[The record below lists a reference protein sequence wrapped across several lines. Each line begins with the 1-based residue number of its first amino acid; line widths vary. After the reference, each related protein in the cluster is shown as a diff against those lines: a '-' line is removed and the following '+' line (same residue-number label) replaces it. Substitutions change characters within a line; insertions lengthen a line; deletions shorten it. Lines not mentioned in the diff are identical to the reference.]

1 MIARFSKQWFNPLFF
16 IINDIPKTYPNVK
29 VVFIYGGKQSSKTYT
44 ISQYC
49 AMKSVTKNQSTLAYR
64 KESTQ
69 IKDSIYNTFDS
80 AIKHTRLSPAIK
92 TFEKTFRAKEAKIVF
107 KGLDS
112 ERKVKG
118 VEGYSYLIFDELDH
132 FTREEFEEASI
143 SFRGEISKLFFCTWN
158 PVSDKLWIKP
168 YLDNFD
174 WIDTDYKLPNP
185 NSFVKVSSCGTKILI
200 RTNYL
205 DNYWA
210 VGSPCGTYGY
220 EDKGTI
226 SQYEELKKINYNKY
240 RVVVEGE
247 WGVTEIQNPA
257 IRNFNE
263 SRHVGKAVRNA
274 SYPLIFSVDFN
285 VSPLLCLV
293 AQEYRAPEHK
303 IRIIEEIR
311 IEHGTTQ
318 DLVNIIR
325 AKYTPFELTRS
336 IFTGDAS
343 GMNRT
348 TAAIAS
354 NWQQLDKAFKLGR
367 RLIIPRANPK
377 VLESLEL
384 CDYVFALHPDL
395 LIDESCKTLIFELL
409 YSEKDDNGIIK
420 KNRSKEE
427 QRSDALDC
435 LRYFFNTFFN
445 LNRNI
450 IQNPMY
456 FGIK

>member
-263 SRHVGKAVRNA
+263 SRHVGKAVRNQN
-274 SYPLIFSVDFN
+274 YPLIFSVDFN
-285 VSPLLCLV
+285 VSPLV
-293 AQEYRAPEHK
+293 AIVCQEYKDPHHK
-303 IRIIEEIR
+303 IRVLEEIIIEN
-311 IEHGTTQ
+311 GNTQ
-318 DLVNIIR
+318 DLINVIKSKYSLETLSR
-325 AKYTPFELTRS
+325 AL
-336 IFTGDAS
+336 FTGDAS
-343 GMNRT
+343 GQNKT
-348 TAAIAS
+348 TASAFS
-354 NWQQLDKAFKLGR
+354 NFQQLDRAFRLNK
-367 RLIIPRANPK
+367 RLIIPKSNPS
-377 VLESLEL
+377 VIDTLDL
-384 CDYVFALHPDL
+384 CEYIFGLHPDL
-395 LIDESCKTLIFELL
+395 IIDESCKVLIFELL
-409 YSEKDDNGIIK
+409 YTERNETGLVK
-420 KNRSKEE
+420 KNRTKQEE
-427 QRSDALDC
+427 RADALDC
-435 LRYFFNTFFN
+435 MRYFANTFFK
-445 LNRNI
+445 LMRSI
-450 IQNPMY
+450 IQTPAY
-456 FGIK
+456 YGIK